1 MANSEDYLDG
11 LLNSVKTVR
20 DDVQNAEQMSA
31 INAARR
37 QNQRN
42 KINPSDDFM
51 QATGLDDFEPEVSSH
66 SNLRRVLSED
76 DFLREFEAELGLD
89 DADTDAIMRDF
100 EEEMERDEM
109 EFQKSLQNEQT
120 EDAYQDD
127 DLNQD
132 DDKSFL
138 ENIENIVNQAKEE
151 IENGTVE
158 TGFSSELTDSFGDV
172 AEIDESVE
180 DVGVDDLGNLGFG
193 DDEDSEEESD
203 VEESASGD
211 TEESDANEA
220 ESAEESDAD
229 EAEGAEELD
238 TDEAGDTEESG
249 ADEAGDAEE
258 SVEESSEEIDL
269 SELESIA
276 GDANLDLSMD
286 EAEEPDLGA
295 TEASEEDSDDPIG
308 VSGEN
313 LLEKYAE
320 MEAENMLNNPEE
332 SLLDENAD
340 VDLMDLLSGDGDLD
354 DISQLLNADEEQ
366 EELPEAQEEFE
377 AQADAAAGTDPND
390 LAAGLNVDPSEEGEE
405 APAEKKGLGAIIE
418 KIKSIFTKKDHDEEG
433 EETVDVGSGEAE
445 DMNQENMDILKT
457 LEGECAGEEEPPKK
471 EKKKKEKKP
480 KEPKPK
486 KEKKPKP
493 PKEKKPKK
501 EKQPDNSPKIPM
513 KYIIVFLLLAVSI
526 VVLINV
532 GQSVLSH
539 RNSKANAELAF
550 GKGDYITAY
559 ESLAGKKLTKD
570 EDIQLFAQSRLLSDL
585 QKRQHDYNLMVSL
598 NKYDLALDSLII
610 GVVRYTENVD
620 QADQYQVREQYD
632 AIGTN
637 LIDTLNAQYGL
648 TQEDAISMSHM
659 NREQYSIRIN
669 EIVDELNLGR

>member
-100 EEEMERDEM
+100 EEEMERDEI

-120 EDAYQDD
+120 EDADQDD

-180 DVGVDDLGNLGFG
+180 DVGADDLGNLGFG
-193 DDEDSEEESD
+193 DDEESEEESD
-203 VEESASGD
+203 AVESDSEETGSD
-211 TEESDANEA
+211 ESDAQEPA
-220 ESAEESDAD
+220 ADDTEESDAD
-229 EAEGAEELD
+229 EAEN
-238 TDEAGDTEESG
+238 
-249 ADEAGDAEE
+249 AEE

-276 GDANLDLSMD
+276 GDADLDLNMD
-286 EAEEPDLGA
+286 NGEEPDLGA
-295 TEASEEDSDDPIG
+295 SEAPEVDTDEPIG

-354 DISQLLNADEEQ
+354 DISQLLNADEGQ

-390 LAAGLNVDPSEEGEE
+390 LAAGLNFDPSEEGEE
-405 APAEKKGLGAIIE
+405 APAEKKGFGAIIE
-418 KIKSIFTKKDHDEEG
+418 KIKSIFAKKDHGEEG
-433 EETVDVGSGEAE
+433 EEIVDVGSGEAE

-457 LEGECAGEEEPPKK
+457 LEGEGAGEEEPPKK

-669 EIVDELNLGR
+669 EIVDELGLGR

>member
-100 EEEMERDEM
+100 EEEMERDEI

-120 EDAYQDD
+120 EDADQDD

-180 DVGVDDLGNLGFG
+180 DVGADDLGNLGFG
-193 DDEDSEEESD
+193 DDEESEEESD
-203 VEESASGD
+203 AVESDSEETGSD
-211 TEESDANEA
+211 ESDAQEPA
-220 ESAEESDAD
+220 ADDTEESDAD
-229 EAEGAEELD
+229 EAEN
-238 TDEAGDTEESG
+238 
-249 ADEAGDAEE
+249 AEE

-276 GDANLDLSMD
+276 GDADLDLNMD
-286 EAEEPDLGA
+286 NGEEPDLGA
-295 TEASEEDSDDPIG
+295 SEAPEVDTDEPIG

-354 DISQLLNADEEQ
+354 DISQLLNADEGQ

-390 LAAGLNVDPSEEGEE
+390 LAAGLNFDPSEEGEE
-405 APAEKKGLGAIIE
+405 APAEKKGFGAIIE
-418 KIKSIFTKKDHDEEG
+418 KIKSIFAKKDHGEEG
-433 EETVDVGSGEAE
+433 EEIVDVGSGEAE

-457 LEGECAGEEEPPKK
+457 LEGEGAGEEEPPKK

-513 KYIIVFLLLAVSI
+513 KYIIVFLLLSVSI

-539 RNSKANAELAF
+539 RNSKASAELAF

-669 EIVDELNLGR
+669 EIVDELGLGR

>member
-100 EEEMERDEM
+100 EEEMERDEI

-120 EDAYQDD
+120 EDEYQDD

-172 AEIDESVE
+172 AEIDESVK

-193 DDEDSEEESD
+193 DDEEFEEEPD
-203 VEESASGD
+203 AQEPAADD
-211 TEESDANEA
+211 TEESDT
-220 ESAEESDAD
+220 D
-229 EAEGAEELD
+229 EAEGAEESD
-238 TDEAGDTEESG
+238 TDEAGDAGEKDI
-249 ADEAGDAEE
+249 DETGDAEG

-276 GDANLDLSMD
+276 GDADLDLSMD
-286 EAEEPDLGA
+286 NGEEPDLGA
-295 TEASEEDSDDPIG
+295 SEASEEDTDEPIG

-354 DISQLLNADEEQ
+354 DISQLLNADEGQ

-390 LAAGLNVDPSEEGEE
+390 LAAGLNFDPSEEE
-405 APAEKKGLGAIIE
+405 APAEKKGFGAIIE
-418 KIKSIFTKKDHDEEG
+418 KIKSIFAKKGDDQEG
-433 EETVDVGSGEAE
+433 EEIVDVGSGEAE

-457 LEGECAGEEEPPKK
+457 LEGEGAGEEETPKK

-539 RNSKANAELAF
+539 RNSKASAELAF

-598 NKYDLALDSLII
+598 DKYDLALDSLII

-632 AIGTN
+632 AIGMN

-669 EIVDELNLGR
+669 EIVDELGLGR

>member
-1 MANSEDYLDG
+1 MD
-11 LLNSVKTVR
+11 
-20 DDVQNAEQMSA
+20 
-31 INAARR
+31 
-37 QNQRN
+37 
-42 KINPSDDFM
+42 
-51 QATGLDDFEPEVSSH
+51 
-66 SNLRRVLSED
+66 
-76 DFLREFEAELGLD
+76 
-89 DADTDAIMRDF
+89 
-100 EEEMERDEM
+100 
-109 EFQKSLQNEQT
+109 
-120 EDAYQDD
+120 
-127 DLNQD
+127 
-132 DDKSFL
+132 
-138 ENIENIVNQAKEE
+138 
-151 IENGTVE
+151 NG
-158 TGFSSELTDSFGDV
+158 
-172 AEIDESVE
+172 
-180 DVGVDDLGNLGFG
+180 
-193 DDEDSEEESD
+193 
-203 VEESASGD
+203 
-211 TEESDANEA
+211 
-220 ESAEESDAD
+220 
-229 EAEGAEELD
+229 
-238 TDEAGDTEESG
+238 
-249 ADEAGDAEE
+249 
-258 SVEESSEEIDL
+258 
-269 SELESIA
+269 
-276 GDANLDLSMD
+276 
-286 EAEEPDLGA
+286 EEPDLGA
-295 TEASEEDSDDPIG
+295 SEASEEDTDEPIG

-377 AQADAAAGTDPND
+377 AQADAASGTDPND
-390 LAAGLNVDPSEEGEE
+390 LAAGLNFDPSEEGEE
-405 APAEKKGLGAIIE
+405 APAEKKGFGAIIE
-418 KIKSIFTKKDHDEEG
+418 KIKSIFVKKDHGEEG
-433 EETVDVGSGEAE
+433 EEIVDVGSGEAE

-457 LEGECAGEEEPPKK
+457 LEGEGAGEEETPKK

-632 AIGTN
+632 AIGMN

-669 EIVDELNLGR
+669 EIVDELSLGR

>member
-100 EEEMERDEM
+100 EEEMERDEI

-120 EDAYQDD
+120 EDEYQDD

-180 DVGVDDLGNLGFG
+180 DVGVDDLGSLGFG
-193 DDEDSEEESD
+193 DDEESEKEPDAEEPAADDTEEPASD
-203 VEESASGD
+203 D
-211 TEESDANEA
+211 TEESDT
-220 ESAEESDAD
+220 D
-229 EAEGAEELD
+229 EAEGAEESD
-238 TDEAGDTEESG
+238 TDEAGDAGEKDI
-249 ADEAGDAEE
+249 DETGDAEG

-276 GDANLDLSMD
+276 GDADLDLSINNG
-286 EAEEPDLGA
+286 EEPDLGA
-295 TEASEEDSDDPIG
+295 SEASEEDTDEPIG

-354 DISQLLNADEEQ
+354 DISQLLNADEGQ

-377 AQADAAAGTDPND
+377 AQADAAAGSDPND
-390 LAAGLNVDPSEEGEE
+390 LAAGLNFDPSEEGEE
-405 APAEKKGLGAIIE
+405 APAEKKGFGAIIE
-418 KIKSIFTKKDHDEEG
+418 KIKSIFAKKGDDQEG
-433 EETVDVGSGEAE
+433 EEIVDVGSGEAE

-457 LEGECAGEEEPPKK
+457 LEEEGAGEEETPKK

-539 RNSKANAELAF
+539 SNSKANAELAF

-669 EIVDELNLGR
+669 EIVDELGLGR

>member
-1 MANSEDYLDG
+1 VANSEDYLDG

-120 EDAYQDD
+120 EDVDQDD

-193 DDEDSEEESD
+193 DDEESEEESD
-203 VEESASGD
+203 SVESDSEETGSDSEEPAAGDTEESVVDEADD
-211 TEESDANEA
+211 TEESDAA
-220 ESAEESDAD
+220 
-229 EAEGAEELD
+229 
-238 TDEAGDTEESG
+238 
-249 ADEAGDAEE
+249 EAGDAEE

-276 GDANLDLSMD
+276 GDADLNLNMD
-286 EAEEPDLGA
+286 NGEEPDLGA
-295 TEASEEDSDDPIG
+295 SEAPEVETDEPIG

-377 AQADAAAGTDPND
+377 AQADAAAGSDPND
-390 LAAGLNVDPSEEGEE
+390 LAAGLNFDPSEEGEE
-405 APAEKKGLGAIIE
+405 APAEKKGFGAIIE
-418 KIKSIFTKKDHDEEG
+418 KIKSIFAKKDHDEEG

-457 LEGECAGEEEPPKK
+457 LEGEGAGEEEPPKK

-669 EIVDELNLGR
+669 EIVDELSLGR

>member
-120 EDAYQDD
+120 EDVDQDD

-193 DDEDSEEESD
+193 DDEESEEESD
-203 VEESASGD
+203 SVESDSEETGSDSEEPAAGDTEESVVDEADD
-211 TEESDANEA
+211 TEESDAA
-220 ESAEESDAD
+220 
-229 EAEGAEELD
+229 
-238 TDEAGDTEESG
+238 
-249 ADEAGDAEE
+249 EAGDAEE

-276 GDANLDLSMD
+276 GDADLNLNMD
-286 EAEEPDLGA
+286 NGEEPDLGA
-295 TEASEEDSDDPIG
+295 SEAPEVETDEPIG

-377 AQADAAAGTDPND
+377 AQADAAAGSDPND
-390 LAAGLNVDPSEEGEE
+390 LAAGLNFDPSEEGEE
-405 APAEKKGLGAIIE
+405 APAEKKGFGAIIE
-418 KIKSIFTKKDHDEEG
+418 KIKSIFAKKDHDEEG

-457 LEGECAGEEEPPKK
+457 LEGEGAGEEEPPKK

-669 EIVDELNLGR
+669 EIVDELSLGR

>member
-100 EEEMERDEM
+100 EEEMERDEI

-120 EDAYQDD
+120 EDEYQDD

-180 DVGVDDLGNLGFG
+180 DKESFGVDDLGSLGFG
-193 DDEDSEEESD
+193 DDESEEESD
-203 VEESASGD
+203 VEEPAADD
-211 TEESDANEA
+211 TQESDADEA
-220 ESAEESDAD
+220 EDAEESDAD
-229 EAEGAEELD
+229 EAGD
-238 TDEAGDTEESG
+238 AGESD
-249 ADEAGDAEE
+249 ADETEDAEG

-269 SELESIA
+269 NELESIA
-276 GDANLDLSMD
+276 GDADLDLSMD
-286 EAEEPDLGA
+286 NGEEPDLGA
-295 TEASEEDSDDPIG
+295 SEAPEADSDEPIG

-354 DISQLLNADEEQ
+354 DISQLLNADEGQ

-377 AQADAAAGTDPND
+377 AQADAAAGSDPND
-390 LAAGLNVDPSEEGEE
+390 LAAGLNFDPSEEGEE
-405 APAEKKGLGAIIE
+405 APAEKKGFGAIIE
-418 KIKSIFTKKDHDEEG
+418 KIKSIFAKKGDDQEG
-433 EETVDVGSGEAE
+433 EEIVDVGSGEAE

-457 LEGECAGEEEPPKK
+457 LEEEGAGEEETPKK

-539 RNSKANAELAF
+539 SNSKANAELAF

-669 EIVDELNLGR
+669 EIVDELGLGR

>member
-100 EEEMERDEM
+100 EEEMERDEI
-109 EFQKSLQNEQT
+109 EFQKSLQNEQA
-120 EDAYQDD
+120 EDANQDD

-180 DVGVDDLGNLGFG
+180 DVGADDLGNLGFG
-193 DDEDSEEESD
+193 DDEESEEESD
-203 VEESASGD
+203 AVESDPEETESDESDAQEPASDD
-211 TEESDANEA
+211 TEESDA
-220 ESAEESDAD
+220 DK
-229 EAEGAEELD
+229 
-238 TDEAGDTEESG
+238 
-249 ADEAGDAEE
+249 AGDAEE
-258 SVEESSEEIDL
+258 SVEKSSEEIDL

-276 GDANLDLSMD
+276 GDADLDLNMD
-286 EAEEPDLGA
+286 NGEEPDLGA
-295 TEASEEDSDDPIG
+295 AEASEEETDEPIG

-354 DISQLLNADEEQ
+354 DISQLLNADEGQ

-377 AQADAAAGTDPND
+377 AQADAASGTDPND
-390 LAAGLNVDPSEEGEE
+390 LAAGLNFDPSEEGEE
-405 APAEKKGLGAIIE
+405 APAEKKGFGAIIE
-418 KIKSIFTKKDHDEEG
+418 KIKSIFAKKDHGEEG
-433 EETVDVGSGEAE
+433 EEIVDVGSGEAE

-457 LEGECAGEEEPPKK
+457 LEGEGAGEEEPPKK

-669 EIVDELNLGR
+669 EIVDELGLGR

>member
-89 DADTDAIMRDF
+89 DADADAIMRDF

-120 EDAYQDD
+120 EDEYQDD

-193 DDEDSEEESD
+193 DDVESEEESD
-203 VEESASGD
+203 AAEVSLEESLSEETSSDEPDAEELITGD
-211 TEESDANEA
+211 AETDAVDAE
-220 ESAEESDAD
+220 ESAEEP
-229 EAEGAEELD
+229 
-238 TDEAGDTEESG
+238 
-249 ADEAGDAEE
+249 
-258 SVEESSEEIDL
+258 SEEIDL

-276 GDANLDLSMD
+276 GDADLDLSMD
-286 EAEEPDLGA
+286 NEEEPDLGA
-295 TEASEEDSDDPIG
+295 SEASEADSDEPIG

-354 DISQLLNADEEQ
+354 DISQLLNADEGQ

-390 LAAGLNVDPSEEGEE
+390 LAAGLNFDPSEEGDE
-405 APAEKKGLGAIIE
+405 APTEKKGLGAIIE
-418 KIKSIFTKKDHDEEG
+418 KIKSIFAKKGDDQEG
-433 EETVDVGSGEAE
+433 EEVVDVGSGEAE

-457 LEGECAGEEEPPKK
+457 LEGEGAGEEETPKK

-632 AIGTN
+632 AIGMN

>member
-120 EDAYQDD
+120 EDADQDE

-193 DDEDSEEESD
+193 DDEESEEESD
-203 VEESASGD
+203 AGEQDSEDELSEETGLDETD
-211 TEESDANEA
+211 TEESV
-220 ESAEESDAD
+220 AD
-229 EAEGAEELD
+229 
-238 TDEAGDTEESG
+238 DTEESA

-418 KIKSIFTKKDHDEEG
+418 KIKSIFAKKDHDQEG

-457 LEGECAGEEEPPKK
+457 LEGEGAGEEEPPKK

-637 LIDTLNAQYGL
+637 LIDSLNAQYGL

>member
-100 EEEMERDEM
+100 EEEMERDEI

-120 EDAYQDD
+120 EDADQDD

-180 DVGVDDLGNLGFG
+180 DVGADDLGNLGCG
-193 DDEDSEEESD
+193 DDEESEEESD
-203 VEESASGD
+203 AVESDSEETGSD
-211 TEESDANEA
+211 ESDAQEPA
-220 ESAEESDAD
+220 ADDTEESDAD
-229 EAEGAEELD
+229 EAEN
-238 TDEAGDTEESG
+238 
-249 ADEAGDAEE
+249 AEE

-276 GDANLDLSMD
+276 GDADLDLNMD
-286 EAEEPDLGA
+286 NGEEPDLGA
-295 TEASEEDSDDPIG
+295 SEAPEVDTDEPIG

-354 DISQLLNADEEQ
+354 DISQLLNADEGQ

-377 AQADAAAGTDPND
+377 AQADTAAGTDPND
-390 LAAGLNVDPSEEGEE
+390 LAAGLNFDPSEEGEE
-405 APAEKKGLGAIIE
+405 APAEKKGFGAIIE
-418 KIKSIFTKKDHDEEG
+418 KIKSIFAKKDHGEEG
-433 EETVDVGSGEAE
+433 EEIVDVGSGEAE

-457 LEGECAGEEEPPKK
+457 LEGEGAGEEEPPKK

-669 EIVDELNLGR
+669 EIVDELGLGR

>member
-1 MANSEDYLDG
+1 
-11 LLNSVKTVR
+11 
-20 DDVQNAEQMSA
+20 
-31 INAARR
+31 
-37 QNQRN
+37 
-42 KINPSDDFM
+42 
-51 QATGLDDFEPEVSSH
+51 
-66 SNLRRVLSED
+66 
-76 DFLREFEAELGLD
+76 
-89 DADTDAIMRDF
+89 
-100 EEEMERDEM
+100 
-109 EFQKSLQNEQT
+109 
-120 EDAYQDD
+120 
-127 DLNQD
+127 
-132 DDKSFL
+132 
-138 ENIENIVNQAKEE
+138 
-151 IENGTVE
+151 
-158 TGFSSELTDSFGDV
+158 
-172 AEIDESVE
+172 
-180 DVGVDDLGNLGFG
+180 
-193 DDEDSEEESD
+193 
-203 VEESASGD
+203 
-211 TEESDANEA
+211 
-220 ESAEESDAD
+220 
-229 EAEGAEELD
+229 
-238 TDEAGDTEESG
+238 
-249 ADEAGDAEE
+249 
-258 SVEESSEEIDL
+258 
-269 SELESIA
+269 
-276 GDANLDLSMD
+276 
-286 EAEEPDLGA
+286 
-295 TEASEEDSDDPIG
+295 
-308 VSGEN
+308 
-313 LLEKYAE
+313 
-320 MEAENMLNNPEE
+320 
-332 SLLDENAD
+332 
-340 VDLMDLLSGDGDLD
+340 
-354 DISQLLNADEEQ
+354 
-366 EELPEAQEEFE
+366 
-377 AQADAAAGTDPND
+377 
-390 LAAGLNVDPSEEGEE
+390 
-405 APAEKKGLGAIIE
+405 
-418 KIKSIFTKKDHDEEG
+418 
-433 EETVDVGSGEAE
+433 
-445 DMNQENMDILKT
+445 MNQENMDILKT
-457 LEGECAGEEEPPKK
+457 LEGEGAGEEEPPKK

>member
-120 EDAYQDD
+120 EDADQDE

-172 AEIDESVE
+172 AEIDESGDDE
-180 DVGVDDLGNLGFG
+180 ESEESFGVDDLGNLGFG
-193 DDEDSEEESD
+193 DDEESEEESD
-203 VEESASGD
+203 AVESDSEETGSEESDGEESAADD
-211 TEESDANEA
+211 TEESA
-220 ESAEESDAD
+220 AD
-229 EAEGAEELD
+229 D
-238 TDEAGDTEESG
+238 
-249 ADEAGDAEE
+249 AGDAEE

-276 GDANLDLSMD
+276 GDADLDLSMD
-286 EAEEPDLGA
+286 NGEEPDLGA
-295 TEASEEDSDDPIG
+295 SEASEEDTDEPIG

-390 LAAGLNVDPSEEGEE
+390 LAAGLDVDPSEEGEE

-418 KIKSIFTKKDHDEEG
+418 KIKSIFAKKDHDEEG
-433 EETVDVGSGEAE
+433 EETVDVGAGEAE

-457 LEGECAGEEEPPKK
+457 LEGEGAGEEEAPKK

>member
-100 EEEMERDEM
+100 EEEMERDEI

-120 EDAYQDD
+120 EDEYQDD

-180 DVGVDDLGNLGFG
+180 DKESFGVDDLGNLGFG

-203 VEESASGD
+203 AQEPAADD
-211 TEESDANEA
+211 TQESDA
-220 ESAEESDAD
+220 
-229 EAEGAEELD
+229 
-238 TDEAGDTEESG
+238 DEAGDTEESD
-249 ADEAGDAEE
+249 ADEAGDAGESDADKAGDAEE

-276 GDANLDLSMD
+276 GDADLDLSMNNG
-286 EAEEPDLGA
+286 EETNLGA
-295 TEASEEDSDDPIG
+295 SEASEADSDEPIG

-354 DISQLLNADEEQ
+354 DISQLLNADEGQ

-377 AQADAAAGTDPND
+377 AQADAAAGSDPND
-390 LAAGLNVDPSEEGEE
+390 LAAGLNFDPSEEGEE

-418 KIKSIFTKKDHDEEG
+418 KIKSIFAKKGDDQEG
-433 EETVDVGSGEAE
+433 EEIVDVGSGEAE

-457 LEGECAGEEEPPKK
+457 LEGEGAGEEEAPKK

-539 RNSKANAELAF
+539 SNSKANAELAF

-632 AIGTN
+632 AIGMN

-669 EIVDELNLGR
+669 EIVDELGLGR

>member
-51 QATGLDDFEPEVSSH
+51 QATGLDDFEPEVSGH

-120 EDAYQDD
+120 EDADQDE

-172 AEIDESVE
+172 AEIDESGDDE
-180 DVGVDDLGNLGFG
+180 ESEESFGVDDLGNLGFG
-193 DDEDSEEESD
+193 DDEESEEESD
-203 VEESASGD
+203 AGESDAEEPAADD
-211 TEESDANEA
+211 TEESEANEA
-220 ESAEESDAD
+220 GET
-229 EAEGAEELD
+229 EGSEV
-238 TDEAGDTEESG
+238 
-249 ADEAGDAEE
+249 DEAGDAEE

-276 GDANLDLSMD
+276 GDAELDLSMD

-405 APAEKKGLGAIIE
+405 APAEKKGFGAIIE

-457 LEGECAGEEEPPKK
+457 LEGEGAGEEEAPKK

-632 AIGTN
+632 AIGMN

>member
-100 EEEMERDEM
+100 EEEMERDEI

-120 EDAYQDD
+120 EDADQED
-127 DLNQD
+127 DLNKD

-180 DVGVDDLGNLGFG
+180 DVGADDLGNLGFG
-193 DDEDSEEESD
+193 DDEESEEESD
-203 VEESASGD
+203 AVESDSKETESDESDAQEPASDD
-211 TEESDANEA
+211 TEESD
-220 ESAEESDAD
+220 SD
-229 EAEGAEELD
+229 EAED
-238 TDEAGDTEESG
+238 S
-249 ADEAGDAEE
+249 EE

-276 GDANLDLSMD
+276 GDADLDLNID
-286 EAEEPDLGA
+286 NGEEPDLGA
-295 TEASEEDSDDPIG
+295 SEAPETDSDEPIG

-354 DISQLLNADEEQ
+354 DISQLLNADEGQ

-377 AQADAAAGTDPND
+377 AQADAASGTDPND
-390 LAAGLNVDPSEEGEE
+390 LAAGLNFDPSEEGEE
-405 APAEKKGLGAIIE
+405 APAEKKGFGAIIE
-418 KIKSIFTKKDHDEEG
+418 KIKSIFAKKDQGEEG
-433 EETVDVGSGEAE
+433 EEIVDVGSGEAE

-457 LEGECAGEEEPPKK
+457 LEGEGAGEEEPPKK

-539 RNSKANAELAF
+539 RNSKASAELAF

-669 EIVDELNLGR
+669 EIVDELGLGR

>member
-51 QATGLDDFEPEVSSH
+51 QATGLDDFEPEVSGH

-109 EFQKSLQNEQT
+109 EFQKSLQNEKT
-120 EDAYQDD
+120 EDADQDEE
-127 DLNQD
+127 LNQD

-193 DDEDSEEESD
+193 DDEESEEELDAGESD
-203 VEESASGD
+203 AEEPAADD
-211 TEESDANEA
+211 TEESEANEA
-220 ESAEESDAD
+220 GET
-229 EAEGAEELD
+229 EGSEV
-238 TDEAGDTEESG
+238 
-249 ADEAGDAEE
+249 DEAGDAEE

-276 GDANLDLSMD
+276 GDAELDLSMD

-405 APAEKKGLGAIIE
+405 APAEKKGFGAIIE
-418 KIKSIFTKKDHDEEG
+418 KIKSIFAKKDHDEEG

-457 LEGECAGEEEPPKK
+457 LEGEGAGEEEAPKK

-669 EIVDELNLGR
+669 EIVDELSLGR